1 MNERIEVTGRT
12 ALYAIAGDP
21 VAQVGAPARF
31 NRLCRE
37 RGHDGVL
44 VPLRVAAG
52 ELAAAF
58 AGLRRIGNLRGLI
71 FTIPHKIPMAALV
84 DRLAPAARA
93 AGAVNA
99 ARREADGAWT
109 GDMFDGRGCVA
120 AARAAGHGIAGR
132 EALQIG
138 AGGVGRAIAFAFAE
152 AGAAR
157 LAIHDIAPGRAAALA
172 ADVARAFPRTAAAA
186 PDGPPRAAGHDT
198 IVNASPLGMKPGDPP
213 PVPPGAA
220 GRGMLAIDVVL
231 ADRPTPFL
239 AAAAEHGAAVQNGR
253 AMLEAQI
260 GAIAGFFGVPPEGG
274 A

>member
-21 VAQVGAPARF
+21 VAQAGAPARF

-52 ELAAAF
+52 DLAAAF

-84 DRLAPAARA
+84 DRLAPAARPV
-93 AGAVNA
+93 GAVNV
-99 ARREADGAWT
+99 ARREADGSWT
-109 GDMFDGRGCVA
+109 GDMFDGRGCIA

-157 LAIHDIAPGRAAALA
+157 LTIHDIAPGRAKALA
-172 ADVARAFPRTAAAA
+172 ADITRAFPRAAAA
-186 PDGPPRAAGHDT
+186 AGPPRAAGHDT
-198 IVNASPLGMKPGDPP
+198 IINASPLGMKPGDPP

-220 GRGMLAIDVVL
+220 ARGMLAIDVVL
-231 ADRPTPFL
+231 SERPTPFL
-239 AAAAEHGAAVQNGR
+239 AAAAERGAAVQDGR

-260 GAIAGFFGVPPEGG
+260 GAIAGFFGVPAADGG
-274 A
+274 

>member
-21 VAQVGAPARF
+21 VTQVGAPARF
-31 NRLCRE
+31 NRLCRQ

-84 DRLAPAARA
+84 DRLAPAARL

-109 GDMFDGRGCVA
+109 GDMFDGLGCVA
-120 AARAAGHGIAGR
+120 AARAAGHEIAGR

-157 LAIHDIAPGRAAALA
+157 LTIHDIAPGRAEALA
-172 ADVARAFPRTAAAA
+172 ADVARAFPCTAAAA
-186 PDGPPRAAGHDT
+186 GPPRAAGHDM
-198 IVNASPLGMKPGDPP
+198 IVNASPLGMKPDDPP

-220 GRGMLAIDVVL
+220 ARGTLAIDVVL
-231 ADRPTPFL
+231 ADKPTPFL
-239 AAAAEHGAAVQNGR
+239 AAAAKRGAAVQDGR

-260 GAIAGFFGVPPEGG
+260 GALAEFFGVPPAGG
-274 A
+274 G